1 MKLVLKNKA
10 AINPKNNGDKYFQYA
25 VTVALNREQI
35 KSHPEMLSNIKPFI
49 DQYDWEKINFLSNKK
64 DWTEFEKIKQ

>member
-35 KSHPEMLSNIKPFI
+35 KSYPEILSNIKPFI
-49 DQYDWEKINFLSNKK
+49 DQYDWEKLIFYQIKKTGLSLKK
-64 DWTEFEKIKQ
+64 